1 MSNYFL
7 YHSIGTFP
15 GKAEQMSEALSRFS
29 STWSAEDD
37 GQWPAALA
45 QRQAFIDAWR
55 GVIGA
60 PAGSL
65 TTAENV
71 TTALYSL
78 IGALPAERLRGK
90 RLLVA
95 ADCFPSLHFLLA
107 GIADR
112 FGFTLDTV
120 PFRAGEAWVRD
131 EDFIAHWQDDV
142 GLALLTFV
150 SSTTS
155 HKVDVERLAAHGR
168 AMGSIVGVDITQGV
182 GVLPFSVSAC
192 DADFVVSTSLK
203 WLCGASGAGILYVR
217 PDLIATCRP
226 ELRGWFS
233 QENPFSWDL
242 DKFLYAGDARRFDH
256 GTPAILASVASLP
269 GIRWVMERGVD
280 AIRANNLQATNR
292 IIGRAQDLGWT
303 LASPLNDDERG
314 GSVMLTLPAT
324 AEPAAVVS
332 ALRAEKIYCDA
343 RGSTM
348 RLSPGMVT
356 AADAVDELFS
366 VLERIVPTGRPPRA

>member
-1 MSNYFL
+1 MSGYFL

-15 GKAEQMSEALSRFS
+15 GKAEQMSEALARFS
-29 STWSAEDD
+29 SIWSAEDD
-37 GQWPAALA
+37 GQWPAALG

-55 GVIGA
+55 GVISA

-78 IGALPAERLRGK
+78 IGALPKAHLRGK
-90 RLLVA
+90 RVLVA

-120 PFRAGEAWVRD
+120 PFRQGEAWVRD
-131 EDFIAHWQDDV
+131 EDFIAHWQEDV

-155 HKVDVERLAAHGR
+155 HTVNVERLAAHGR

-182 GVLPFSVSAC
+182 GVLPFSVAAS

-217 PDLIATCRP
+217 PDLLAACRP

-242 DKFLYAGDARRFDH
+242 GKFQYAEDMRRFDH

-269 GIRWVMERGVD
+269 GIRWVVERGID
-280 AIRANNLQATNR
+280 AIRANNLQSAHK
-292 IIGRAQDLGWT
+292 IIGRAQDLGWKI
-303 LASPLNDDERG
+303 ASPLNDDERG
-314 GSVMLTLPAT
+314 GSVMLTLPAA

-332 ALRAEKIYCDA
+332 ALRAEKFYCDV
-343 RGSTM
+343 RGSIM
-348 RLSPGMVT
+348 RLSPGVVT
-356 AADAVDELFS
+356 SADAVDDLFDA
-366 VLERIVPTGRPPRA
+366 LERIVPTGRLRHA